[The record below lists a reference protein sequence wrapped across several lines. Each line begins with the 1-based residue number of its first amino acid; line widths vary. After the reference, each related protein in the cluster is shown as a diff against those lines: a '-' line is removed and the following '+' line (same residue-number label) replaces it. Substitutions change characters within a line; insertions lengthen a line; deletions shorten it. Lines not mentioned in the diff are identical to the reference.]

1 LPPEQPNEHLEVL
14 RPYRERARIHIENFP
29 DILRS
34 LTAVSPKN
42 LKECSS
48 ARLRKMGGEFGAFYS
63 RLAEVVRMP
72 QPVRRT
78 RPIRDIRQPNDPNF
92 VTGEGLGFS
101 SPLGTEASRQF
112 QSSPFSPS
120 ESDPVEQSDHELRK
134 KHETVTASM
143 ATEFISTI
151 LDICCD
157 QPNPNSRIEFNPA
170 PTTYTLDTPS
180 FKTTCQDDGCLIR
193 RHTSQLTGS
202 WLPHGYNLAI
212 VECKAQYT
220 SWNEDEDIAQV
231 SSNVLAQQVC
241 EMISSVFERIETVYD
256 AEDLSQKQ
264 RQ

>member
-1 LPPEQPNEHLEVL
+1 
-14 RPYRERARIHIENFP
+14 
-29 DILRS
+29 
-34 LTAVSPKN
+34 
-42 LKECSS
+42 
-48 ARLRKMGGEFGAFYS
+48 
-63 RLAEVVRMP
+63 MP

-78 RPIRDIRQPNDPNF
+78 RPNRDIRQPNDPNF

-120 ESDPVEQSDHELRK
+120 ESGPVEQSYHELRK
-134 KHETVTASM
+134 KHETVTAGM

-180 FKTTCQDDGCLIR
+180 FKTTCQDEGCLIR
-193 RHTSQLTGS
+193 RHTTQLTGS
-202 WLPHGYNLAI
+202 WLPQYNLAI
-212 VECKAQYT
+212 VECKRGR
-220 SWNEDEDIAQV
+220 NIVRV

-241 EMISSVFERIETVYD
+241 EMISSVLERIDTV
-256 AEDLSQKQ
+256 
-264 RQ
+264 

>member
-1 LPPEQPNEHLEVL
+1 
-14 RPYRERARIHIENFP
+14 
-29 DILRS
+29 
-34 LTAVSPKN
+34 
-42 LKECSS
+42 
-48 ARLRKMGGEFGAFYS
+48 
-63 RLAEVVRMP
+63 MP

-78 RPIRDIRQPNDPNF
+78 RPNRDIRQPNDPNF

-120 ESDPVEQSDHELRK
+120 ESGPVEQSDHELRK
-134 KHETVTASM
+134 KHETVTAGM

-180 FKTTCQDDGCLIR
+180 FKTTCQDEGCLIR
-193 RHTSQLTGS
+193 RPTTQLTGS

-212 VECKAQYT
+212 VECKRGRRY
-220 SWNEDEDIAQV
+220 S
-231 SSNVLAQQVC
+231 LAQQVC
-241 EMISSVFERIETVYD
+241 EMISSVLERIDTVYD